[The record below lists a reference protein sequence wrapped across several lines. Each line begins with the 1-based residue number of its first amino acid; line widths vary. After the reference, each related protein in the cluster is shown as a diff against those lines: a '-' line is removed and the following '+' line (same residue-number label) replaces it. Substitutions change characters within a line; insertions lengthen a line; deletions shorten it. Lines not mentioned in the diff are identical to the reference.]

1 MSELPVSPVSGAG
14 VYAYPEAF
22 QSVLGEIR
30 GLPKEQVQPCNLEIP
45 LAATIVLGSLPEIT
59 PLRGRVLAELPT
71 FPIDRFDKLET
82 YTAAMAHAHTLYMAA
97 SRPPEPVTE
106 LVEQCSQ
113 MRELLLSDAQALA
126 KRGIIDGSRLKDLKG
141 NNSYRYTAFD
151 VFTLVQIL
159 TDNRQKIQG
168 KTAVEPAELQRAQQ
182 LAQTLTRALGE
193 REQAPAALEA
203 ATSDRDRAFTLF
215 IKAYNDVQRAV
226 SYLEPQRADEI
237 APTVYVGGRAARKK
251 PLPPDPAGTE
261 VTPDPPTAPG
271 GPGGVPASAVPDS
284 PARAIAPG
292 LPGASPFVRG

>member
-106 LVEQCSQ
+106 LVKQCAE
-113 MRELLLSDAQALA
+113 MREVLLSDAQALA

-141 NNSYRYTAFD
+141 NNSHRYTAFD
-151 VFTLVQIL
+151 VFTLVQIFRE
-159 TDNRQKIQG
+159 NRDKIQG
-168 KTAVEPAELQRAQQ
+168 KTAVEPAELDRGQQ
-182 LAQTLTRALGE
+182 LAQDLTRALGE
-193 REQAPAALEA
+193 REQAPEALESA
-203 ATSDRDRAFTLF
+203 IDVRDRAFTLF
-215 IKAYNDVQRAV
+215 IRNYGDVQHAIY
-226 SYLEPQRADEI
+226 YLEPQRLDEI
-237 APTVYVGGRAARKK
+237 APTVYSGGRPSGKK
-251 PLPPDPAGTE
+251 AKPPEAPTGGDPEA
-261 VTPDPPTAPG
+261 PDAPG
-271 GPGGVPASAVPDS
+271 AVAPSAAPPAVNP
-284 PARAIAPG
+284 IAPG
-292 LPGASPFVRG
+292 LPGASPFVRA